1 MHVDAGVPGNVRQGY
16 HRREET
22 RLALAFRV
30 RVRPGRSGIYASR
43 RGNARISRASV
54 CGTTPRYRTSRK
66 MVSRIVDR
74 YRERRAMRTCQIVLP
89 GMSTGQHRASSH
101 DSAHSRGHPHQTA
114 RQNQDGAVRLAE
126 KQKMNGRPVLG
137 TWQSALYFKNDILR
151 EAGLYLFLNSVTYP
165 FSTSHPTPDIPAV
178 PVPECLR
185 LQQGSFAHHPM
196 GRERLYEI
204 NSIVTYPFPAAVP
217 RSVIDVE
224 LYDPPP
230 PPPLL

>member
-126 KQKMNGRPVLG
+126 K
-137 TWQSALYFKNDILR
+137 
-151 EAGLYLFLNSVTYP
+151 LNR
-165 FSTSHPTPDIPAV
+165 FQPT
-178 PVPECLR
+178 
-185 LQQGSFAHHPM
+185 
-196 GRERLYEI
+196 
-204 NSIVTYPFPAAVP
+204 NSIVTYPGPAENPSFVM
-217 RSVIDVE
+217 VVE

-230 PPPLL
+230 PPV